1 MTASAMKVH
10 LDKIGVD
17 GYELDT
23 ALEKAW
29 VTELM
34 VEAKAPFEAVGDGRL
49 KVRLDRVGD
58 DVVHARGRV
67 VVSLAAPCGRCL
79 EGLRYDINVPIEV
92 AMFPLGSEPM
102 GGEDGELSA
111 DDLGVTT
118 YEGKQIDL
126 TAIVRDEV
134 FLEMPMNP
142 VCAFAEARECPNY
155 QKVAGSVE
163 MPPEEPKP
171 GTDPRWAALKSIKL
185 S

>member
-1 MTASAMKVH
+1 MAASAMKVH

-23 ALEKAW
+23 ALEKTW
-29 VTELM
+29 VTEM
-34 VEAKAPFEAVGDGRL
+34 MTEAKAPFEGVSDGRL

-58 DVVHARGRV
+58 DVVHVRGRV
-67 VVSLAAPCGRCL
+67 VVSLSAPCGRCL

-92 AMFPLGSEPM
+92 AMFPAGSEPM
-102 GGEDGELSA
+102 AGDDGELSA

-142 VCAFAEARECPNY
+142 VCAFAEARQCPNY